1 MDAPTVLQRAQAAHL
16 RLVRFLYC
24 DNGGIIRGKATHV
37 HGLAHRMA
45 EGIGQTLAMQAF
57 ASVDALA
64 AVEGMGPVENFAW
77 CPMLRPLLCCLM
89 RPIAA

>member
-24 DNGGIIRGKATHV
+24 DNGGIIRGKATMC
-37 HGLAHRMA
+37 MA
-45 EGIGQTLAMQAF
+45 WHIVWLK
-57 ASVDALA
+57 ALA
-64 AVEGMGPVENFAW
+64 RPSPCRHSPASIPSQPLRVWGQWENFAW